1 MSRRTVHLLILA
13 VFAASFVSAGFA
25 QQAGKIGV
33 INSQMVLEKSAEG
46 KRVIAQLQDRDKKS
60 TGDLNRLDNEIKALE
75 TKLSTQRL
83 TLTEEAALQINS
95 DLEKKKTDQKRL
107 SEDAVR
113 ELQEL
118 QYRLFNKVQGE
129 LIPIIEGLGKEKGMD
144 VIFDLAKSGAVYV
157 NPVIDVTDEV
167 IRRYDA
173 SKAAPAAK

>member
-13 VFAASFVSAGFA
+13 VFALSFVSAGFA
-25 QQAGKIGV
+25 QQTGKIGV
-33 INSQMVLEKSAEG
+33 INSQMVLEKAAEG
-46 KRVIAQLQDRDKKS
+46 KRVISQLQDRDKKS
-60 TGDLNRLDNEIKALE
+60 QGDLSRLDNEIKALE

-83 TLTEEAALQINS
+83 TLTEEAAIQINS
-95 DLEKKKTDQKRL
+95 DLEKKRTDQKRL

-144 VIFDLAKSGAVYV
+144 VIFDLAKSGAVYF
-157 NPVIDVTDEV
+157 NPVIDMTDEV

-173 SKAAPAAK
+173 SKAAPAK

>member
-1 MSRRTVHLLILA
+1 MSRRTVHLLVLA
-13 VFAASFVSAGFA
+13 VFALSFVSAGFA
-25 QQAGKIGV
+25 QQAGKFGV
-33 INSQMVLEKSAEG
+33 INSQVVLEKSAEG
-46 KRVIAQLQDRDKKS
+46 KRVITQLQDRDKKS
-60 TGDLNRLDNEIKALE
+60 QGDLGRLDNEIKALE

-95 DLEKKKTDQKRL
+95 DLEKKRTDQKRL

-157 NPVIDVTDEV
+157 NPVIDVTDEI

-173 SKAAPAAK
+173 SKAAPAK

>member
-1 MSRRTVHLLILA
+1 MSRRTVHLLVLA
-13 VFAASFVSAGFA
+13 VFALSFVSAGFA

-46 KRVIAQLQDRDKKS
+46 KRVIAQLQDKDKK
-60 TGDLNRLDNEIKALE
+60 GQADLTRLDNEIKALE

-95 DLEKKKTDQKRL
+95 DLDRKKTDQKRL

-113 ELQEL
+113 EIQEL

-157 NPVIDVTDEV
+157 NPVIDLTDEV

-173 SKAAPAAK
+173 SKAVPAK

>member
-1 MSRRTVHLLILA
+1 MSRRTVHLLVLA
-13 VFAASFVSAGFA
+13 VFALSFVSAGFA
-25 QQAGKIGV
+25 QQSGKIGV

-46 KRVIAQLQDRDKKS
+46 KRVIAQLQDKDKK
-60 TGDLNRLDNEIKALE
+60 GQADLARLDNEIKTLE

-95 DLEKKKTDQKRL
+95 DLERKKTDQKRL

-113 ELQEL
+113 EIQEL

-157 NPVIDVTDEV
+157 NPVIDLTDEV

-173 SKAAPAAK
+173 SKAAPAK